1 MWLITKKRE
10 TCTAARL
17 ALVRRSAIPLA
28 QDVLAEDGLFF
39 GRRAQHQ
46 ETSFILDLRRGRAFA
61 RVAAQSSLTLIG
73 LQATFRHPAG

>member
-39 GRRAQHQ
+39 AGERSIKKHHSSSTCGEGGLLRVWRRN
-46 ETSFILDLRRGRAFA
+46 RR
-61 RVAAQSSLTLIG
+61 
-73 LQATFRHPAG
+73 